1 MSIDPNYWGPGTWK
15 LFYSIAYTYPDK
27 PNLSEKTA
35 ALNFFS
41 SLKLLIPCENC
52 KEEYIKFLSDNPPQ
66 VNSKILLN
74 QWILDLHNSI
84 NIRLKKP
91 IVNSNDIQLILE
103 QFDSNKNN
111 TTAQQ
116 QQQQQQQKKIVP
128 IRNLNSTGI
137 KILPNPSKKHTSTV
151 SLNLSKNK
159 TEKPIIV
166 PKKPSTV
173 IRNPI
178 KVKGVPLIKPACNC
192 RKKLSNPTNI

>member
-35 ALNFFS
+35 VLNFFS

-52 KEEYIKFLSDNPPQ
+52 KEEYNKFLLDNPPQ

-74 QWILDLHNSI
+74 QWIIDLHNSI

-91 IVNSNDIQLILE
+91 IVNSNDIQLTLE
-103 QFDSNKNN
+103 QFDSTKNN
-111 TTAQQ
+111 ITQQ
-116 QQQQQQQKKIVP
+116 QQPKKIVP

-159 TEKPIIV
+159 TEKPIII
-166 PKKPSTV
+166 PKKPSTI

-178 KVKGVPLIKPACNC
+178 KLKGTPLIKPACNC
-192 RKKLSNPTNI
+192 IKKLSKPTNI